1 MRYIYILKQ
10 FDNFK
15 STKNINKILNTEKK
29 LDENYHN
36 NSNELDQLSDES
48 NEDNSLLVKYFI
60 NTTGINKYNEIDE
73 GKFSLIDQDIS
84 KAQAQKNSLK
94 KSKKRIIHEIKRIE
108 EELKQYENI
117 QVYTNL
123 FQIFE
128 FDTNLKIKEKEIEN
142 LLQKSCLKKIS
153 FLNNSNVPNNQNISF
168 DNEKFSTI
176 KNYYIR
182 LKETRNKI
190 ESNYKDKIK
199 NLYQEILFINNENR
213 GLDLNIND
221 SLIKGKIY

>member
-1 MRYIYILKQ
+1 M
-10 FDNFK
+10 
-15 STKNINKILNTEKK
+15 
-29 LDENYHN
+29 
-36 NSNELDQLSDES
+36 
-48 NEDNSLLVKYFI
+48 
-60 NTTGINKYNEIDE
+60 
-73 GKFSLIDQDIS
+73 
-84 KAQAQKNSLK
+84 
-94 KSKKRIIHEIKRIE
+94 
-108 EELKQYENI
+108 
-117 QVYTNL
+117 
-123 FQIFE
+123 
-128 FDTNLKIKEKEIEN
+128 
-142 LLQKSCLKKIS
+142 LQKSCLKKIS

-213 GLDLNIND
+213 GLDLNLND

>member
-1 MRYIYILKQ
+1 M
-10 FDNFK
+10 
-15 STKNINKILNTEKK
+15 
-29 LDENYHN
+29 DENYHN

-123 FQIFE
+123 FKIFE

-176 KNYYIR
+176 KNYYIK

-190 ESNYKDKIK
+190 ECNYKDKIK

>member
-1 MRYIYILKQ
+1 M
-10 FDNFK
+10 
-15 STKNINKILNTEKK
+15 
-29 LDENYHN
+29 
-36 NSNELDQLSDES
+36 DQLSDES

-123 FQIFE
+123 FKIFE

-142 LLQKSCLKKIS
+142 LLQKSCQKKIS
-153 FLNNSNVPNNQNISF
+153 FLNKSNVPNNQNISF

-199 NLYQEILFINNENR
+199 NLYQEILYINNENR
-213 GLDLNIND
+213 GLDLNLND